1 MCNFLAASAFKW
13 INPKELDLNKY
24 NSNSLNSCA
33 LEIDLVYPKKL
44 RKLHNEYPLA
54 LDKTEIQREML
65 PNYQIKIASFCII
78 PTRNIKK
85 LVPNFFDKGKYV
97 LHYEN
102 LQLYSRLGLI
112 LKQYIGYEKSRKALY
127 KLMYSDVYG
136 KTMENLRNRIDI
148 RLVSNKKDYLK

>member
-1 MCNFLAASAFKW
+1 MCNFLATSAFKW

-65 PNYQIKIASFCII
+65 PNYQIKIASFYII

-102 LQLYSRLGLI
+102 LQLYSRLELI
-112 LKQYIGYEKSRKALY
+112 LKKYIGYEKSRKALY